1 MGMQIMK
8 RISILLLSC
17 FYVLFVMAQERKEFD
32 FIITVDDEFGTLC
45 TPLNIGTRPS
55 KGGCFFCVG
64 FGVMPP

>member
-32 FIITVDDEFGTLC
+32 FIITDAARFWSMSNVLV
-45 TPLNIGTRPS
+45 IS
-55 KGGCFFCVG
+55 Y
-64 FGVMPP
+64 